1 MEVSDYHSD
10 FSRVYHL
17 KNRQLNNIIK
27 SPVMHTN
34 RDIYVGRYGNGRIRS
49 EEFAELLVPNCVMIE
64 NKCFKQYSFSFCY
77 EVVLNGIFFS
87 L

>member
-49 EEFAELLVPNCVMIE
+49 E
-64 NKCFKQYSFSFCY
+64 
-77 EVVLNGIFFS
+77 
-87 L
+87 